1 MNKIKKRFTLTT
13 VILACLLLV
22 TACTQN
28 PATTTDSA
36 LPDSS
41 PTATAPSITVDPN
54 AKAYQPSTEVPQPV
68 ANYAFNENAQN
79 YFVDAAKGSDDS
91 GDGSIDKPFK
101 TIAKAKA
108 FIQPL
113 LASMSSDIV
122 INLRAGTYY
131 LDETL
136 EFSAADSGCNGFDVV
151 YRSYDSEQAVISGGT
166 QITGWTQADKSKN
179 IWSAPANGVISR
191 TFFVNGSR
199 AQRARTA
206 LATVNEYTS
215 GNEGTDASN
224 ILEGMLEHTNG
235 FTSTDMKW
243 SDFERQSDME
253 MVFVWGFHA
262 PRVPIM
268 EIVNQGNC
276 VLFKTTDLAWS
287 VLYDKREH
295 AYGESFH
302 PFNSL
307 YFIENAYELMDE
319 PGEWYLN
326 RDADTIYYIP
336 REGEDMTKAETYMG
350 RLEHLVSGL
359 GSKAETI
366 SNIRFDNLAFMHTT
380 WAQGE
385 TEEGWVDIQAG
396 FYKGAGP
403 DTVSGIRPS
412 SALEFKYVRN
422 IDFIGCTFAHIGNAA
437 LDFSTSTQNVTIAS
451 NHIYDISNN
460 GIMLGGHNDN
470 LDYSPRTS
478 QLSLIRS
485 IDNLIIDNTIHN
497 IGAEYYD
504 ACGIV
509 RGYTYNTIVAYN
521 TITDVPYT
529 GMSIGWGWG
538 HGKGDR
544 EQTETQFPDG
554 MFSGN
559 AILCNRVNNA
569 MQLLAD
575 GGGIYT
581 LGRQD
586 NMLIAGNYITNI
598 GEQGIYLD
606 NGSGNITVRDNVILD
621 VVRNFVVRG
630 HDNTVVSNYIQEA
643 DYTDAIQ
650 PELGGVSSIDYT
662 NCSDALRDS
671 VIVGAGTRVPYKY

>member
-1 MNKIKKRFTLTT
+1 MNKIKRRCTLTA
-13 VILACLLLV
+13 VILTCILLV
-22 TACTQN
+22 TSCTQN
-28 PATTTDSA
+28 PVTTTDSA
-36 LPDSS
+36 LPTGSPS
-41 PTATAPSITVDPN
+41 PTSPSITVDPN
-54 AKAYQPSTEVPQPV
+54 ASAYQPSIAVPQPV

-79 YFVDAAKGSDDS
+79 YFVDAAKGSDET

-101 TIAKAKA
+101 SIAKAKA

-113 LASMSSDIV
+113 LANMQSDIV

-131 LDETL
+131 LEETL
-136 EFSAADSGCNGFDVV
+136 EFTTADSGSNGFDVV

-166 QITGWTQADKSKN
+166 QISGWTQVDKEKN
-179 IWSAPANGVISR
+179 IWSASANGVISR

-206 LATVNEYTS
+206 LATIKDYTQV
-215 GNEGTDASN
+215 GEGTDASN
-224 ILEGMLEHTNG
+224 VLEGMLTHTHG

-243 SDFERQSDME
+243 ADFERQSDME

-262 PRVPIM
+262 PRIPIA

-287 VLYDKREH
+287 VFYDKRAH

-326 RDADTIYYIP
+326 RDTDTIYYIP
-336 REGEDMTKAETYMG
+336 REGEDMTKAEAYMG

-359 GSKAETI
+359 GSKAELI
-366 SNIRFDNLAFMHTT
+366 SNIRFDNLAFMHTS

-412 SALEFKYVRN
+412 AALEFQYVRN
-422 IDFIGCTFAHIGNAA
+422 IDFVGCTFAHIGNAA
-437 LDFSTSTQNVTIAS
+437 LDFSTSSQNITIAS
-451 NHIYDISNN
+451 NNIYDISNN
-460 GIMLGGHNDN
+460 GIMLGGHNDS
-470 LDYSPRTS
+470 LDYNPRTS
-478 QLSLIRS
+478 QYTLIRS
-485 IDNLIIDNTIHN
+485 VDNLIIDNTIHN

-521 TITDVPYT
+521 TITDIPYT

-538 HGKGDR
+538 HGTGDR
-544 EQTETQFPDG
+544 EQTEKKYPDG

-559 AILCNRVNNA
+559 AVLCNRIDNA
-569 MQLLAD
+569 CQILAD

-586 NMLIAGNYITNI
+586 NMLIAGNYITKI

-606 NGSGNITVRDNVILD
+606 NGSGNITVRDNVLLD

-643 DYTDAIQ
+643 PYADGIQ
-650 PELGGVSSIDYT
+650 PEFGGVFSIDYT

-671 VIVGAGTRVPYKY
+671 IIVGAGTRIPYQQ